1 MLLVVVIV
9 KRLKTLHRRFCF
21 KCVITRS
28 WNVFKVVFC
37 LENCMLKTTIKSS
50 YHYFKDRV
58 DEYDYKKP
66 LEGQTPKPLN
76 EHWRKHTLSYQDY
89 KTGKVSYILGLQG
102 QKLNFLCTMQLRNG
116 GF

>member
-1 MLLVVVIV
+1 
-9 KRLKTLHRRFCF
+9 
-21 KCVITRS
+21 
-28 WNVFKVVFC
+28 
-37 LENCMLKTTIKSS
+37 MLKTTFKSN

-89 KTGKVSYILGLQG
+89 KTGKVSYIG
-102 QKLNFLCTMQLRNG
+102 FAEVEIEIFVYYAAG
-116 GF
+116 GVDFEI